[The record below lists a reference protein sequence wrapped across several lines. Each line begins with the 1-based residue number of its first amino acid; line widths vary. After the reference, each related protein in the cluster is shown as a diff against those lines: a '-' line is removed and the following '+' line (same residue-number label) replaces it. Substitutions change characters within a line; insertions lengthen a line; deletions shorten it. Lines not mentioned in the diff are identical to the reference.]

1 MSIMGD
7 RGTNDSLTTN
17 DLGGSKELEV
27 TINGPVDESVERS
40 DEDEFLSWKAGRRE
54 WLIIIDLVSVALVV
68 ALDATILVP
77 ALPSIAV
84 SLNANTTQTFWIG
97 SSYLLVSAVVQPFIV
112 NLSDIF
118 GRRPVMLSSIGIF
131 TAGTVICCVTNNY
144 AVFIV
149 GRSVQGIGGGGS
161 FALVSVILADIIPL
175 RQRAQYQA
183 VTSLAWSFAAITG
196 PLIGGLFSQHTTW
209 RWCFYINFPFCVF
222 AFVMTSLVVKLNIDR
237 PALSLKAKALS
248 IDWIGAFLFIA
259 SACSFLIGI
268 MWGGSQYAWS
278 TMKTILP
285 IVLGTVGLISCLF
298 WEAYGATQPF
308 FRLSLFRSRTSNA
321 AYFCVF
327 LQGLLT
333 FCLLYYIPF
342 YFQACKD
349 SSTTI
354 SGLNLM
360 GITVGLASSGVG
372 SGILLTKIGRYR
384 WVLVQG
390 WVLMIL
396 GNGLL
401 ILLDVAI
408 PSSHWIPIFIVVGI
422 SHGPTMMSLII
433 CIQAASPKEDV
444 SYAASVYTFMRSLG
458 QSVGVAI
465 GATVFQN
472 TMAHHLSTLSLPSA
486 IAKNAEEFVSILK
499 QMPLES
505 PERKM
510 YTLAYAQSFR
520 NLFEVLTGF
529 AVLGL
534 LTSFLIKEYSLN
546 RNLESVHVLQNRVGI
561 ELESGPDPALGET
574 PESEESKGKDE

>member
-1 MSIMGD
+1 
-7 RGTNDSLTTN
+7 
-17 DLGGSKELEV
+17 
-27 TINGPVDESVERS
+27 
-40 DEDEFLSWKAGRRE
+40 
-54 WLIIIDLVSVALVV
+54 
-68 ALDATILVP
+68 
-77 ALPSIAV
+77 
-84 SLNANTTQTFWIG
+84 
-97 SSYLLVSAVVQPFIV
+97 
-112 NLSDIF
+112 
-118 GRRPVMLSSIGIF
+118 
-131 TAGTVICCVTNNY
+131 
-144 AVFIV
+144 
-149 GRSVQGIGGGGS
+149 
-161 FALVSVILADIIPL
+161 
-175 RQRAQYQA
+175 
-183 VTSLAWSFAAITG
+183 
-196 PLIGGLFSQHTTW
+196 
-209 RWCFYINFPFCVF
+209 
-222 AFVMTSLVVKLNIDR
+222 
-237 PALSLKAKALS
+237 
-248 IDWIGAFLFIA
+248 
-259 SACSFLIGI
+259 
-268 MWGGSQYAWS
+268 
-278 TMKTILP
+278 
-285 IVLGTVGLISCLF
+285 
-298 WEAYGATQPF
+298 
-308 FRLSLFRSRTSNA
+308 
-321 AYFCVF
+321 
-327 LQGLLT
+327 
-333 FCLLYYIPF
+333 
-342 YFQACKD
+342 
-349 SSTTI
+349 
-354 SGLNLM
+354 M

-472 TMAHHLSTLSLPSA
+472 TMAHHLSTLSLPTA

-546 RNLESVHVLQNRVGI
+546 RNLESVHVLQNRVDT
-561 ELESGPDPALGET
+561 ELESGLDPGLGKA